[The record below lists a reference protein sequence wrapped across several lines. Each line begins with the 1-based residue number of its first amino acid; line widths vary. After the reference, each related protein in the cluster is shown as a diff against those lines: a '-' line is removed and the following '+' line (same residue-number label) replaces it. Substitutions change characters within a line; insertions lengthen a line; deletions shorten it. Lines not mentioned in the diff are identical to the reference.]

1 MLSSSHSEAD
11 VPITIDET
19 SDGGGE
25 VAFFSPD
32 VLSTVPYY
40 KHNNKSDACLM
51 NWKPDQVRRII
62 KSGSH
67 FVYSRNIWLNNKTT
81 HINQ

>member
-25 VAFFSPD
+25 VALFSPD

-40 KHNNKSDACLM
+40 KHNNK
-51 NWKPDQVRRII
+51 K
-62 KSGSH
+62 
-67 FVYSRNIWLNNKTT
+67 
-81 HINQ
+81 